1 MQEPSSSLTRT
12 FLVPTLL
19 GFVIA
24 AGIAFPS
31 CKKDEPPPPLPS
43 ASAAAVETPAPVL
56 TLAQEDAGDVGD
68 AATDAKKLG
77 KGVPATSFKKCC
89 VALRQNAKSAPPPTN
104 MYMEAAAAACDG
116 AVAAGQDKTGVVAT
130 VRAMLKGAAMPADC
144 Y

>member
-1 MQEPSSSLTRT
+1 MQEPTSSLTRT
-12 FLVPTLL
+12 LLVPTLL

-56 TLAQEDAGDVGD
+56 TLAQEDAGEVLD
-68 AATDAKKLG
+68 AAPDVKKV
-77 KGVPATSFKKCC
+77 GVGGPATSLKKCC
-89 VALRQNAKSAPPPTN
+89 AALAQNAKSAPPPTN
-104 MYMEAAAAACDG
+104 MYMQAAAAACNG
-116 AVAAGQDKTGVVAT
+116 AVASGTDKNSIVGQI
-130 VRAMLKGAAMPADC
+130 RAALKGAQMPADC

>member
-31 CKKDEPPPPLPS
+31 CKKDEAPPPLPS

-56 TLAQEDAGDVGD
+56 TLAQEDAGELD
-68 AATDAKKLG
+68 AAPDVKKV
-77 KGVPATSFKKCC
+77 GVGAPATSLKKCC
-89 VALRQNAKSAPPPTN
+89 QALSQNAKSAPPPTN
-104 MYMEAAAAACDG
+104 MYMEAAAAACNG
-116 AVAAGQDKTGVVAT
+116 AVAAGSDRGSIVGQ
-130 VRAMLKGAAMPADC
+130 VRAALKGAQMPADC